1 MNFSIANLLQ
11 YVSQSEIKKKET
23 LCVDLWFLALHL
35 QEQYQQLQIIAH
47 HERKTNKQQPP

>member
-1 MNFSIANLLQ
+1 MNFSNANLLQ

>member
-1 MNFSIANLLQ
+1 MPIYYSMFHNLKL
-11 YVSQSEIKKKET
+11 KKKET